1 MSRTI
6 PAGLGSP
13 VHTISEQVANAG
25 RGSYDP
31 ARLQLL
37 ALSMSRPMLSLRLVI
52 RPVAILAAMLTMIAM
67 PALAAPVAAQGDPMT
82 VATARIVQAEQDV
95 RAVDQGLDAQL
106 DDDARQDLRDKAQGA
121 QDATTQ
127 AVNAL
132 TEQLALVNA
141 RITGLGA
148 VTPGEVE
155 APELRAQR
163 KSLNALR
170 STLDAAIKRGRLAGV
185 EAGQLIDE
193 IDRSKAEQFSQ
204 KLSSKVPSP
213 LSPSFWKV
221 VLDQTPRDLRR
232 VALFLQQGHEQIA
245 RQWRGGIPWHAMLG
259 FALAVILLG
268 PVRLGAHRL
277 AQRRLIA
284 EAPPSR
290 VRRSAN
296 TFWRV
301 AVGTL
306 CPLMAAF
313 VFVQGLRWSGLLPER
328 WTGLLDGFVFASGVA
343 GFTAAVTGAIL
354 MRSQPSWRIAPI
366 DDETANRLRPLSW
379 LLTLMTFTTAMVAS
393 FEGAI
398 GSSRSAVIAT
408 QAVEALLHLML
419 IAATLVV
426 LGRLRAARAEREDS
440 TSAGVSAGLSVVTLL
455 AWIAVAVAGLALAI
469 GYIWFSW
476 FVAVMIGWTV
486 LLGSAL
492 YLMLVAADDIATSVF
507 VRDSKVG
514 VTLTRALG
522 VRGSMVDQF
531 GLALSGILRLVL
543 VLVAL
548 GVLLRPFGASGDP
561 GAIFDQLA
569 LFTDGI
575 KVGNVWISPGAIL
588 RGLAVLFIGLGLV
601 RVFMRWLEHRYLP
614 ATDLDGSGRN
624 SVSLV
629 ARYIGIAL
637 AVIWALASLGIGVER
652 IALLLSAL
660 SVGIG
665 FGLQA
670 ITQNFVSGLIL
681 LAERPIKIGDLIRVG
696 TDEGDVKRISVRS
709 TEIELADHSTLIVPN
724 SELITKSVLNK
735 TLAGPLGRI
744 QIQFSVP
751 IEEDAD
757 AVRAIVLDCFA
768 AEAAVLADPAPKA
781 FIDSIVD
788 GRIHF
793 NCFAHVD
800 SPRAAYG
807 TRSAV
812 LFALLA
818 ALRARGIEIG
828 TLPQKM
834 ELVRHGGTAAPPAPP
849 TPSRPGPDEAK
860 MN

>member
-1 MSRTI
+1 M
-6 PAGLGSP
+6 L
-13 VHTISEQVANAG
+13 
-25 RGSYDP
+25 
-31 ARLQLL
+31 RLILL
-37 ALSMSRPMLSLRLVI
+37 AC
-52 RPVAILAAMLTMIAM
+52 AMVGMIATGV
-67 PALAAPVAAQGDPMT
+67 PVRAQGNAAEP
-82 VATARIVQAEQDV
+82 AASRIAQAELDV
-95 RAVDQGLDAQL
+95 RAVDRALDARV
-106 DDDARQDLRDKAQGA
+106 DDEDRRALRDRAQGA
-121 QDATTQ
+121 KDATTQ
-127 AVNAL
+127 AVSDL

-141 RITGLGA
+141 RITGLGTP
-148 VTPGEVE
+148 TPGEVE
-155 APELRAQR
+155 APELAAQR
-163 KSLNALR
+163 KSLSAMR

-193 IDRSKAEQFSQ
+193 IDQSQAEQFNE
-204 KLSSKVPSP
+204 KLSSKAPSP
-213 LSPSFWKV
+213 LSPAFWSI
-221 VLDQTPRDLRR
+221 VLEQAPRDLRR
-232 VALFLQQGHEQIA
+232 VGLFLQQGNTQVA
-245 RQWRGGIPWHAMLG
+245 RQWRGGIPWDALLG
-259 FALAVILLG
+259 LVLAVILIG
-268 PVRLGAHRL
+268 PARAGAHRL
-277 AQRRLIA
+277 ARRRLIA

-290 VRRSAN
+290 VRRSAY

-306 CPLMAAF
+306 CPLAAAF
-313 VFVQGLRWSGLLPER
+313 VFVQGLHWSGLLPQR
-328 WTGLLDGFVFASGVA
+328 WSSLLDGFVFASGVA

-354 MRSQPSWRIAPI
+354 MRSQPSWRIAPL
-366 DDETANRLRPLSW
+366 DDETAQRLRPLSW
-379 LLTLMTFTTAMVAS
+379 VLTLLTFTTALVGA
-393 FEGAI
+393 FESAI

-408 QAVEALLHLML
+408 QAAEALLHLLL
-419 IAATLVV
+419 IVATLVV
-426 LGRLRAARAEREDS
+426 LGQLRARRAAQAEEA
-440 TSAGVSAGLSVVTLL
+440 TSAGVSAGLSVATLI
-455 AWIAVAVAGLALAI
+455 AWIAVGVAGLALLI

-476 FVAVMIGWTV
+476 FVALMIGWTV

-492 YLMLVAADDIATSVF
+492 YLMLVAADDIATSIF
-507 VRDSKVG
+507 VRDSRIG

-531 GLALSGILRLVL
+531 GLILSGMARLAL

-569 LFTDGI
+569 SVADGI

-588 RGLAVLFIGLGLV
+588 RGLAVLFVGLGLV
-601 RVFMRWLEHRYLP
+601 RLFMRWLEHRYLP

-751 IEEDAD
+751 IETDAD
-757 AVRAIVLDCFA
+757 MVRAIVLDAFT
-768 AEAAVLADPAPKA
+768 AEEAVLADPAPKA

-793 NCFAHVD
+793 NCFAHVE

-818 ALRARGIEIG
+818 ALREKGIEIG

-834 ELVRHGGTAAPPAPP
+834 ELVRQSGTTRSPAPAE
-849 TPSRPGPDEAK
+849 SDQDETK
-860 MN
+860 MK

>member
-1 MSRTI
+1 MSRSFLAPFAVLRI
-6 PAGLGSP
+6 LVLACIMVGLVGTGVP
-13 VHTISEQVANAG
+13 VS
-25 RGSYDP
+25 
-31 ARLQLL
+31 
-37 ALSMSRPMLSLRLVI
+37 
-52 RPVAILAAMLTMIAM
+52 
-67 PALAAPVAAQGDPMT
+67 AQGNP
-82 VATARIVQAEQDV
+82 ATASATRIAEAEAEV
-95 RAVDQGLDAQL
+95 RAVDRALDSKV
-106 DDDARQDLRDKAQGA
+106 DDDDRRALRDRAQGA
-121 QDATTQ
+121 KDSTGQ
-127 AVNAL
+127 AVSDL

-141 RITGLGA
+141 RITGLGTP
-148 VTPGEVE
+148 TPGEVE
-155 APELRAQR
+155 APELVAQR
-163 KSLNALR
+163 KALSTLR
-170 STLDAAIKRGRLAGV
+170 STIDAAIKRGRLAGV
-185 EAGQLIDE
+185 EAGQLVDE
-193 IDRSKAEQFSQ
+193 IDQSKAAQFNE
-204 KLSSKVPSP
+204 KLSSKTPSP
-213 LSPSFWKV
+213 LSPAFWSI
-221 VLDQTPRDLRR
+221 VLEQAPRDWRR
-232 VALFLQQGHEQIA
+232 VGLFLKQGGEQIA
-245 RQWRGGIPWHAMLG
+245 AQWRGGIPWQALLG
-259 FALAVILLG
+259 FALAVILIG

-290 VRRSAN
+290 VRRSAY

-306 CPLMAAF
+306 CPLAAAF
-313 VFVQGLRWSGLLPER
+313 VFVQGLRWAGLLPQR
-328 WTGLLDGFVFASGVA
+328 WTSFLDGFVFAAGVA
-343 GFTAAVTGAIL
+343 GFTAAVTGAVL
-354 MRSQPSWRIAPI
+354 MRSQPSWRIAPL
-366 DDETANRLRPLSW
+366 DDETAQRLRPLSW
-379 LLTLMTFTTAMVAS
+379 GLTLLTFITTMVMS

-398 GSSRSAVIAT
+398 GSSRSAVIAS
-408 QAVEALLHLML
+408 QAVEALLHLLL
-419 IAATLVV
+419 IVATLVV
-426 LGRLRAARAEREDS
+426 LGQLRARRVAQADAA
-440 TSAGVSAGLSVVTLL
+440 THAPIHAGVSAGLSVAALI
-455 AWIAVAVAGLALAI
+455 AWIAVGVAGLALLV

-476 FVAVMIGWTV
+476 FVALMIGWTV

-514 VTLTRALG
+514 ITLTRALG
-522 VRGSMVDQF
+522 VRGSMIDQL
-531 GLALSGILRLVL
+531 GLVLSGMIRLVL
-543 VLVAL
+543 VLLTL
-548 GVLLRPFGASGDP
+548 GVLLQPFGASGDP
-561 GAIFDQLA
+561 GAVFDQIA
-569 LFTDGI
+569 SVADGVRI
-575 KVGNVWISPGAIL
+575 GNVWISPGAIL
-588 RGLAVLFIGLGLV
+588 RGLAVLFVGLGLV
-601 RVFMRWLEHRYLP
+601 RLFMRWLEQRYLP

-724 SELITKSVLNK
+724 SELITKPVLNK
-735 TLAGPLGRI
+735 TLAGPLGRV

-751 IEEDAD
+751 IETDAD
-757 AVRAIVLDCFA
+757 MVRGIVLDCFT
-768 AEAAVLADPAPKA
+768 AEEAVLADPAPKA

-793 NCFAHVD
+793 NCFAHVE

-812 LFALLA
+812 LFALLG
-818 ALRARGIEIG
+818 ALRGKGIEIG

-834 ELVRHGGTAAPPAPP
+834 ELVRHGGLATPAAPAPQ
-849 TPSRPGPDEAK
+849 GEDETRMK
-860 MN
+860 

>member
-1 MSRTI
+1 MPFPVPLPRFPLHRFVARTMMLWL
-6 PAGLGSP
+6 A
-13 VHTISEQVANAG
+13 V
-25 RGSYDP
+25 
-31 ARLQLL
+31 LL
-37 ALSMSRPMLSLRLVI
+37 LSGQQ
-52 RPVAILAAMLTMIAM
+52 AQ
-67 PALAAPVAAQGDPMT
+67 AQGDP
-82 VATARIVQAEQDV
+82 VSDSSNRIAQAELDV
-95 RAVDQGLDAQL
+95 RAVDRALDAQV
-106 DDDARQDLRDKAQGA
+106 DDGDRRALRDRAQGA

-127 AVNAL
+127 AVNTL

-141 RITGLGA
+141 RIAGLGT
-148 VTPGEVE
+148 VTPGEIE
-155 APELRAQR
+155 APEVRAQR
-163 KSLNALR
+163 KTLTALR
-170 STLDAAIKRGRLAGV
+170 STLDAAIKRGRLASV
-185 EAGQLIDE
+185 EAGQLVDE
-193 IDRSKAEQFSQ
+193 IDRGQAEQFNQ

-213 LSPSFWKV
+213 LSPAFWSI
-221 VLDQTPRDLRR
+221 VLDQAPRDLRR
-232 VALFLQQGHEQIA
+232 VGLFLQQGGEQVS

-259 FALAVILLG
+259 FALAILLLG

-277 AQRRLIA
+277 VQRRLIA

-306 CPLMAAF
+306 CPLAAAF
-313 VFVQGLRWSGLLPER
+313 VFVQGLRWSGLLPQR
-328 WTGLLDGFVFASGVA
+328 WSGFLDGFVFASGVA
-343 GFTAAVTGAIL
+343 GFTAAVTGAVL

-366 DDETANRLRPLSW
+366 DDETANSLRPLSW
-379 LLTLMTFTTAMVAS
+379 FLTLLTFSTAIIGS
-393 FEGAI
+393 FESAI
-398 GSSRSAVIAT
+398 GSSRSALVAT
-408 QAVEALLHLML
+408 QATEALLHLML
-419 IAATLVV
+419 IVATLVV
-426 LGRLRAARAEREDS
+426 LGRLRARRAEGEEVEN
-440 TSAGVSAGLSVVTLL
+440 AGVSAGLSVATLV
-455 AWIAVAVAGLALAI
+455 AWIAVGVAGLALAI

-476 FVAVMIGWTV
+476 FVAMMIGWTV

-492 YLMLVAADDIATSVF
+492 YLMLVAADDIATTVF

-514 VTLTRALG
+514 ITLTRALG

-531 GLALSGILRLVL
+531 GLVLSGLVRLVL
-543 VLVAL
+543 VLVVL
-548 GVLLRPFGASGDP
+548 GLLLRPFGASGDP
-561 GAIFDQLA
+561 GAIFDQVA
-569 LFTDGI
+569 SVADGI
-575 KVGNVWISPGAIL
+575 KIGNVWISPGAIL
-588 RGLAVLFIGLGLV
+588 RGLAVLFVGLGLV
-601 RVFMRWLEHRYLP
+601 RAFMRWLEHRYLP

-735 TLAGPLGRI
+735 TLAAPLGRL

-751 IEEDAD
+751 IESDAD
-757 AVRAIVLDCFA
+757 MVRQIVLDCFT

-781 FIDSIVD
+781 LIDSIAD

-793 NCFAHVD
+793 NCLAHVD

-812 LFALLA
+812 LFSLLA
-818 ALRARGIEIG
+818 ALRGKGIEIG
-828 TLPQKM
+828 TPPQKM
-834 ELVRHGGTAAPPAPP
+834 ELIRQSSGSAPSAPA
-849 TPSRPGPDEAK
+849 RGDEDEPNMK
-860 MN
+860 

>member
-1 MSRTI
+1 MSQAFSVRF
-6 PAGLGSP
+6 A
-13 VHTISEQVANAG
+13 
-25 RGSYDP
+25 
-31 ARLQLL
+31 
-37 ALSMSRPMLSLRLVI
+37 MLRLLLLVCLACG
-52 RPVAILAAMLTMIAM
+52 AIATGQG
-67 PALAAPVAAQGDPMT
+67 ALAQGDAAAAST
-82 VATARIVQAEQDV
+82 TRIAQAEMDV
-95 RAVDQGLDAQL
+95 RAVDRALDARV
-106 DDDARQDLRDKAQGA
+106 DDDDRRELRDRAQGA
-121 QDATTQ
+121 KDATTQ
-127 AVNAL
+127 AVADLN
-132 TEQLALVNA
+132 EQLALVNA
-141 RITGLGA
+141 RITGLGTP
-148 VTPGEVE
+148 TPGEVE
-155 APELRAQR
+155 APELVAQR
-163 KSLNALR
+163 KALSTLR

-193 IDRSKAEQFSQ
+193 IDQSKAAQFNE
-204 KLSSKVPSP
+204 KLSSKAPSP
-213 LSPSFWKV
+213 LSPAFWSIVLEQAPRDWRRV
-221 VLDQTPRDLRR
+221 VL
-232 VALFLQQGHEQIA
+232 FLKQGGEQIA
-245 RQWRGGIPWHAMLG
+245 EQWRGGIPWQALLG
-259 FALAVILLG
+259 FALAVILIG

-290 VRRSAN
+290 VRRSAY

-306 CPLMAAF
+306 CPLAAAF
-313 VFVQGLRWSGLLPER
+313 ILVQGLRWSGLLPQR
-328 WTGLLDGFVFASGVA
+328 WTSFLDGFVFASGVA
-343 GFTAAVTGAIL
+343 GFTAAVTGAVL
-354 MRSQPSWRIAPI
+354 MRSQPSWRIAPL
-366 DDETANRLRPLSW
+366 DDETATRLRPLSW
-379 LLTLMTFTTAMVAS
+379 GLTLLTFITTMVMS

-408 QAVEALLHLML
+408 QAVEALLHLLL
-419 IAATLVV
+419 IVATLVV
-426 LGRLRAARAEREDS
+426 LGQLRARRAAQADQA
-440 TSAGVSAGLSVVTLL
+440 THAGVSAGLSVATLI
-455 AWIAVAVAGLALAI
+455 AWVAVGVAGLALLI

-476 FVAVMIGWTV
+476 FAAVMIGWTV

-492 YLMLVAADDIATSVF
+492 YLMMVAADDIATSVF
-507 VRDSKVG
+507 TRDSKVG

-522 VRGSMVDQF
+522 VRGSMIDQF
-531 GLALSGILRLVL
+531 GLVLSGIMRLALVL
-543 VLVAL
+543 LVL

-569 LFTDGI
+569 SVADGI

-588 RGLAVLFIGLGLV
+588 RGLAVLFVGLGLV
-601 RVFMRWLEHRYLP
+601 RLFMRWLEQRYLP

-637 AVIWALASLGIGVER
+637 AVIWALASLGIGIER

-751 IEEDAD
+751 IESDAD
-757 AVRAIVLDCFA
+757 MVRGIVLDCFT
-768 AEAAVLADPAPKA
+768 AEQAVLADPAPKA
-781 FIDSIVD
+781 FIDSIID

-793 NCFAHVD
+793 NCFAHVE

-818 ALRARGIEIG
+818 ALRSKGIEIG

-834 ELVRHGGTAAPPAPP
+834 ELVRHGGTTAPAARSA
-849 TPSRPGPDEAK
+849 RPEDEAGMK
-860 MN
+860 

>member
-1 MSRTI
+1 MPRNLPSSPATSRTAI
-6 PAGLGSP
+6 
-13 VHTISEQVANAG
+13 
-25 RGSYDP
+25 R
-31 ARLQLL
+31 ARLAAWVTAFVT
-37 ALSMSRPMLSLRLVI
+37 ALI
-52 RPVAILAAMLTMIAM
+52 ALAAMAV
-67 PALAAPVAAQGDPMT
+67 PVSAQGNPAAE
-82 VATARIVQAEQDV
+82 ATTRIAQAEVDV
-95 RAVDQGLDAQL
+95 RSVDRALDAQV
-106 DDDARQDLRDKAQGA
+106 DDDDRRALRERAQGA

-127 AVNAL
+127 AVADL

-141 RITGLGA
+141 RITGLGTA
-148 VTPGEVE
+148 TPGEVE
-155 APELRAQR
+155 APELQAQR
-163 KSLNALR
+163 KSLSTLR

-193 IDRSKAEQFSQ
+193 IDRSQAERFNE
-204 KLSSKVPSP
+204 KLSSKTPSP
-213 LSPSFWKV
+213 LSPAFWSI
-221 VLDQTPRDLRR
+221 VLEQAPRDLRR
-232 VALFLQQGHEQIA
+232 VGLFLKQGSEQVA
-245 RQWRGGIPWHAMLG
+245 QHWRGGVPWHALLG
-259 FALAVILLG
+259 FALAIMLLG

-306 CPLMAAF
+306 CPLAAAF
-313 VFVQGLRWSGLLPER
+313 IFVQGLRWSGLLPQR
-328 WTGLLDGFVFASGVA
+328 WTSFLDGFVFASGVA
-343 GFTAAVTGAIL
+343 GFTAAVTGAVL

-379 LLTLMTFTTAMVAS
+379 VLTLLTFATAMIGS

-398 GSSRSAVIAT
+398 GSSRSAVVAT
-408 QAVEALLHLML
+408 QATEALLHLLL
-419 IAATLVV
+419 IVATLVV
-426 LGRLRAARAEREDS
+426 LGQLRARRATSEDA
-440 TSAGVSAGLSVVTLL
+440 THAGVSAGLSVATLL
-455 AWIAVAVAGLALAI
+455 AWIAVGVAGLALVI

-476 FVAVMIGWTV
+476 FVALMIGWTV

-492 YLMLVAADDIATSVF
+492 YLMLVAADDIATTVF
-507 VRDSKVG
+507 VRDSRVG
-514 VTLTRALG
+514 ITVTRALG
-522 VRGSMVDQF
+522 IRGSMVDQF
-531 GLALSGILRLVL
+531 GLILSGVVRLALVL
-543 VLVAL
+543 LAL
-548 GVLLRPFGASGDP
+548 GMLLRPFGASGDP

-569 LFTDGI
+569 TVADGI

-588 RGLAVLFIGLGLV
+588 QGLVVLFVGLGLV
-601 RVFMRWLEHRYLP
+601 RIFMRWLEQRYLP

-624 SVSLV
+624 SISLV

-696 TDEGDVKRISVRS
+696 ADEGDVKRISVRS

-735 TLAGPLGRI
+735 TLSGPLGRV

-751 IEEDAD
+751 IEEDAEVVRK
-757 AVRAIVLDCFA
+757 AVLNSFA
-768 AEAAVLADPAPKA
+768 AESAVLDDPAPKA
-781 FIDSIVD
+781 FIDSIID

-812 LFALLA
+812 LFALLST
-818 ALRARGIEIG
+818 LREKGIEIG
-828 TLPQKM
+828 TVPQKM
-834 ELVRHGGTAAPPAPP
+834 ELVRQSGTYGAPAPSTAAQ
-849 TPSRPGPDEAK
+849 DETK
-860 MN
+860 MK

>member
-1 MSRTI
+1 MPRSFASSSTALRTAI
-6 PAGLGSP
+6 RSWAVL
-13 VHTISEQVANAG
+13 IAA
-25 RGSYDP
+25 
-31 ARLQLL
+31 
-37 ALSMSRPMLSLRLVI
+37 ALIGWVI
-52 RPVAILAAMLTMIAM
+52 MAM
-67 PALAAPVAAQGDPMT
+67 PAAAQGNPAAES
-82 VATARIVQAEQDV
+82 ATRIAQAEVDV
-95 RAVDQGLDAQL
+95 RGVDRALNAQV
-106 DDDARQDLRDKAQGA
+106 DDADRDALRKRAQAA

-127 AVNAL
+127 AVADL

-141 RITGLGA
+141 RITGLGT

-163 KSLNALR
+163 KTLTALR
-170 STLDAAIKRGRLAGV
+170 SSIDAAIKRGRLAGV
-185 EAGQLIDE
+185 EAGQLVDE
-193 IDRSKAEQFSQ
+193 IDQGQAEQFSQ

-213 LSPSFWKV
+213 LSPAFWIL
-221 VLDQTPRDLRR
+221 VLDQAPRDLRR
-232 VALFLQQGHEQIA
+232 IGLFLQQGGEQVA
-245 RQWRGGIPWHAMLG
+245 QQWRGGVPWHAMLG
-259 FALAVILLG
+259 FALAIILLG

-306 CPLMAAF
+306 CPLAAAF
-313 VFVQGLRWSGLLPER
+313 IFVQGLRWSGLLPQR
-328 WTGLLDGFVFASGVA
+328 WTGFLDGFVFASGVA
-343 GFTAAVTGAIL
+343 GFTAAVTGAVL

-366 DDETANRLRPLSW
+366 DDETASRLRPLSW
-379 LLTLMTFTTAMVAS
+379 GLTILTFATAMIAS

-408 QAVEALLHLML
+408 QATEALLHLLL
-419 IAATLVV
+419 IVATLVV
-426 LGRLRAARAEREDS
+426 LGQIRARRAATQEM
-440 TSAGVSAGLSVVTLL
+440 TNAGVSAGLSIVTLL
-455 AWIAVAVAGLALAI
+455 AWIAVGVAGLALII

-476 FVAVMIGWTV
+476 FVALMIGWTV

-492 YLMLVAADDIATSVF
+492 YLMLVAADDIATTIF

-514 VTLTRALG
+514 MTLTRALG
-522 VRGSMVDQF
+522 IRGSMVDQF
-531 GLALSGILRLVL
+531 GLVLSGVVRLALILI
-543 VLVAL
+543 AL
-548 GVLLRPFGASGDP
+548 GMFLRPFGASGSP

-569 LFTDGI
+569 NVADGI
-575 KVGNVWISPGAIL
+575 KVGNVWISPGTIL
-588 RGLAVLFIGLGLV
+588 QGLVVLFVGLGLV
-601 RVFMRWLEHRYLP
+601 RLFMRWLEQRYLP

-624 SVSLV
+624 SISLV

-735 TLAGPLGRI
+735 TLSGPLGRV

-757 AVRAIVLDCFA
+757 VVRKAVLDCFA
-768 AEAAVLADPAPKA
+768 AESAVLDDPAPKA

-793 NCFAHVD
+793 NCFAHVE

-812 LFALLA
+812 LFALLST
-818 ALRARGIEIG
+818 LRDKGIEIG
-828 TLPQKM
+828 TVPQKM
-834 ELVRHGGTAAPPAPP
+834 ELVRQSGTSAAPTPPSPAE
-849 TPSRPGPDEAK
+849 DETK
-860 MN
+860 MK

>member
-1 MSRTI
+1 MSRSFLAPFAVLRI
-6 PAGLGSP
+6 LVLACIMVGLVGTGVP
-13 VHTISEQVANAG
+13 VS
-25 RGSYDP
+25 
-31 ARLQLL
+31 
-37 ALSMSRPMLSLRLVI
+37 
-52 RPVAILAAMLTMIAM
+52 
-67 PALAAPVAAQGDPMT
+67 AQGNP
-82 VATARIVQAEQDV
+82 ATASATRIAEAEAEV
-95 RAVDQGLDAQL
+95 RAVDRALDSKV
-106 DDDARQDLRDKAQGA
+106 DDDDRRALRDRAQGA
-121 QDATTQ
+121 KDSTGQ
-127 AVNAL
+127 AVSDL

-141 RITGLGA
+141 RITGLGTP
-148 VTPGEVE
+148 TPGEVE
-155 APELRAQR
+155 APELVAQR
-163 KSLNALR
+163 KALSTLR
-170 STLDAAIKRGRLAGV
+170 STIDAAIKRGRLAGV
-185 EAGQLIDE
+185 EAGQLVDE
-193 IDRSKAEQFSQ
+193 IDQSKAAQFNE
-204 KLSSKVPSP
+204 KLSSKTPSP
-213 LSPSFWKV
+213 LSPAFWSI
-221 VLDQTPRDLRR
+221 VLEQAPRDWRR
-232 VALFLQQGHEQIA
+232 VGLFLKQGGEQIA
-245 RQWRGGIPWHAMLG
+245 AQWRGGIPWQALLG
-259 FALAVILLG
+259 FALAVILIG

-290 VRRSAN
+290 VRRSAY

-306 CPLMAAF
+306 CPLAAAF
-313 VFVQGLRWSGLLPER
+313 VFVQGLRWAGLLPQR
-328 WTGLLDGFVFASGVA
+328 WTSFLDGFVFAAGVA
-343 GFTAAVTGAIL
+343 GFTAAVTGAVL
-354 MRSQPSWRIAPI
+354 MRSQPSWRIAPL
-366 DDETANRLRPLSW
+366 DDETAQRLRPLSW
-379 LLTLMTFTTAMVAS
+379 GLTLLTFITTMVMS

-398 GSSRSAVIAT
+398 GSSRSAVIAS
-408 QAVEALLHLML
+408 QAVEALLHLLL
-419 IAATLVV
+419 IVTTLVV
-426 LGRLRAARAEREDS
+426 LGQLRARRVAQADAA
-440 TSAGVSAGLSVVTLL
+440 THAPIHAGVSAGLSVAALI
-455 AWIAVAVAGLALAI
+455 AWIAVGVAGLALLV

-476 FVAVMIGWTV
+476 FVALMIGWTV

-514 VTLTRALG
+514 ITLTRALG
-522 VRGSMVDQF
+522 VRGSMIDQL
-531 GLALSGILRLVL
+531 GLVLSGMIRLVL
-543 VLVAL
+543 VLLTL
-548 GVLLRPFGASGDP
+548 GVLLQPFGASGDP
-561 GAIFDQLA
+561 GAVFDQIA
-569 LFTDGI
+569 SVADGVRI
-575 KVGNVWISPGAIL
+575 GNVWISPGAIL
-588 RGLAVLFIGLGLV
+588 RGLAVLFVGLGLV
-601 RVFMRWLEHRYLP
+601 RLFMRWLEQRYLP

-724 SELITKSVLNK
+724 SELITKPVLNK
-735 TLAGPLGRI
+735 TLAGPLGRV

-751 IEEDAD
+751 IETDAD
-757 AVRAIVLDCFA
+757 MVRGIVLDCFT
-768 AEAAVLADPAPKA
+768 AEEAVLADPAPKA

-793 NCFAHVD
+793 NCFAHVE

-812 LFALLA
+812 LFALLG
-818 ALRARGIEIG
+818 ALRGKGIEIG

-834 ELVRHGGTAAPPAPP
+834 ELVRHGGPATPAAPAPQ
-849 TPSRPGPDEAK
+849 GEDETRMK
-860 MN
+860 

>member
-1 MSRTI
+1 MG
-6 PAGLGSP
+6 A
-13 VHTISEQVANAG
+13 
-25 RGSYDP
+25 
-31 ARLQLL
+31 
-37 ALSMSRPMLSLRLVI
+37 VI
-52 RPVAILAAMLTMIAM
+52 
-67 PALAAPVAAQGDPMT
+67 ALAYMLCATTPVAAQGNPA
-82 VATARIVQAEQDV
+82 VASSAKIAQAEVEV
-95 RAVDQGLDAQL
+95 RAVDRALDAQV
-106 DDDARQDLRDKAQGA
+106 DDGDRRALRDRAQGA
-121 QDATTQ
+121 KDATTQ
-127 AVNAL
+127 AVSDL

-141 RITGLGA
+141 RITGLGP
-148 VTPGEVE
+148 VGPGEVE

-163 KSLNALR
+163 QSLGLLR
-170 STLDAAIKRGRLAGV
+170 TTLDAAIKRGRLAGV

-193 IDRSKAEQFSQ
+193 IDQGQAEQFNE
-204 KLSSKVPSP
+204 KLSTKVPSP
-213 LSPSFWKV
+213 LSPAFWIV
-221 VLDQTPRDLRR
+221 VLDQAPRDMRR
-232 VALFLQQGHEQIA
+232 VGLFLQQGGEQIA

-259 FALAVILLG
+259 LSLAMLLIG
-268 PVRLGAHRL
+268 PVRLAAHRL

-290 VRRSAN
+290 VRRSAY

-301 AVGTL
+301 GVGTL
-306 CPLMAAF
+306 CPLAAAF
-313 VFVQGLRWSGLLPER
+313 VLVQGLRWSGLLPQR
-328 WTGLLDGFVFASGVA
+328 WTSFLDGFVFAAGIA

-366 DDETANRLRPLSW
+366 DDETSSRLRPLSW
-379 LLTLMTFTTAMVAS
+379 GLTALTFVTALVAS

-398 GSSRSAVIAT
+398 GSSRSAMIAT
-408 QAVEALLHLML
+408 QAIEAMLHLLL
-419 IAATLVV
+419 IVATLLV
-426 LGRLRAARAEREDS
+426 LGRIRARRAVANET
-440 TSAGVSAGLSVVTLL
+440 TSAGVHAGLSVAALF
-455 AWIAVAVAGLALAI
+455 AWVAVAVAGLALI
-469 GYIWFSW
+469 VGYIWFSW
-476 FVAVMIGWTV
+476 FVALMIGWTV

-492 YLMLVAADDIATSVF
+492 YLMLVAADDIATTVF

-522 VRGSMVDQF
+522 IRGAMVDQF
-531 GLALSGILRLVL
+531 GLVLSGTVRLALILI
-543 VLVAL
+543 AL
-548 GVLLRPFGASGDP
+548 GMFLRPFGASGNP

-569 LFTDGI
+569 NVAEGI

-588 RGLAVLFIGLGLV
+588 RGLVVLFVGLGLV
-601 RVFMRWLEHRYLP
+601 RLFMRWLEQRYLP

-624 SVSLV
+624 SISLV

-751 IEEDAD
+751 IESDAD
-757 AVRAIVLDCFA
+757 LVRTILLDCFA
-768 AEAAVLADPAPKA
+768 AEPAVLADPAPNA
-781 FIDSIVD
+781 FIDSILD

-793 NCFAHVD
+793 NGFAHVA

-807 TRSAV
+807 TRSTV

-818 ALRARGIEIG
+818 ALRGKGIEIG
-828 TLPQKM
+828 TVPQKM
-834 ELVRHGGTAAPPAPP
+834 ELVRQNDTLAHAAP
-849 TPSRPGPDEAK
+849 TSSRSDETGMK
-860 MN
+860 